1 MYYWS
6 NILNPFF
13 KNGLLNQILG
23 SGLSCM
29 AILAHVTL
37 IRDNCSIVRVLLTY
51 YTAVNYCAKYF
62 INSALVK
69 EQYNIALLSV
79 VENFTRI
86 NTMEV

>member
-1 MYYWS
+1 
-6 NILNPFF
+6 
-13 KNGLLNQILG
+13 
-23 SGLSCM
+23 M

-51 YTAVNYCAKYF
+51 YTAANYCAKYF

-69 EQYNIALLSV
+69 EQYNIALVSV

-86 NTMEV
+86 QRLKNWEIHFLLQSTIDAFMA

>member
-1 MYYWS
+1 MLYP
-6 NILNPFF
+6 LF
-13 KNGLLNQILG
+13 KNGFLNQILG

-51 YTAVNYCAKYF
+51 YTAANYCAKYF

-69 EQYNIALLSV
+69 EQYNIALVSV

-86 NTMEV
+86 QWKCKSK

>member
-1 MYYWS
+1 
-6 NILNPFF
+6 
-13 KNGLLNQILG
+13 
-23 SGLSCM
+23 M

-51 YTAVNYCAKYF
+51 YIAVNYCAKYF

-79 VENFTRI
+79 VKNFTRI
-86 NTMEV
+86 QWKYKSK

>member
-23 SGLSCM
+23 SGLLCM

-37 IRDNCSIVRVLLTY
+37 IRDNCSIVRQGGL
-51 YTAVNYCAKYF
+51 
-62 INSALVK
+62 
-69 EQYNIALLSV
+69 
-79 VENFTRI
+79 
-86 NTMEV
+86 

>member
-1 MYYWS
+1 MRHPVYS
-6 NILNPFF
+6 TRTFDIL
-13 KNGLLNQILG
+13 
-23 SGLSCM
+23 
-29 AILAHVTL
+29 
-37 IRDNCSIVRVLLTY
+37 Y

-86 NTMEV
+86 LTMEV